1 MWPRFRTMDSLKR
14 NLLLVFAGSSLGNF
28 FNLLYQL
35 LIAHSLDAAS
45 FAAFNSLLS
54 VFMMISTPLGTLQ
67 IALAKYCAEFNAQNL
82 APKIK
87 FLFSDLL
94 KKAFFL
100 AVATFALFWVFSG
113 CLMASLKISSVY
125 AVYALAALLAL
136 SWVAPIFSGVAQ
148 GLELFNWFSGAAV
161 ISSALKLIL
170 AAIFIK
176 LGFSIAGA
184 LGALLFSSLAGMLIF
199 FFPLKKYITFK
210 AARQEINYK
219 PILLF
224 LFPVAVSNFCFITLA
239 SVDMVMVKHYFSQ
252 NDAGLYALAQMA
264 GKIFLFFPGAIGM
277 VMFPRSSGLNARN
290 LDTAAVLKRSLF
302 YAAILCA
309 SSAALYNIF
318 PSFILKVLTGKA
330 PLESVELGR
339 LFSVSMSFFALL
351 NILVM
356 YLLSIHDLRFIKYL
370 FSLAALQYLAI
381 SLRHSSLAQ
390 VQVILCANAAL
401 LFFIHLK
408 LALERNNA

>member
-1 MWPRFRTMDSLKR
+1 MDNFKK
-14 NLLLVFAGSSLGNF
+14 NLVVVFAGSSVVNF

-35 LIAHSLDAAS
+35 LIAHSLDAAN

-82 APKIK
+82 VLKIK
-87 FLFSDLL
+87 FLLSDLL
-94 KKAFFL
+94 KKAFFP
-100 AVATFALFWVFSG
+100 AAATLALFWIFSG
-113 CLMASLKISSVY
+113 PLMSALKIPSVY
-125 AVYALAALLAL
+125 AGYILSALLAL
-136 SWVAPIFSGVAQ
+136 SWVAPVFSGVAQ

-161 ISSALKLIL
+161 ISSVLKLLL

-184 LGALLFSSLAGMLIF
+184 LGALLFASLSGMLVL
-199 FFPLKKYITFK
+199 FFPLKRYIGFK

-224 LFPVAVSNFCFITLA
+224 LFPVAISNFCFITLA
-239 SVDMVMVKHYFSQ
+239 SIDMVMVKHYFSQ

-264 GKIFLFFPGAIGM
+264 GKIFLFFPGAISL
-277 VMFPRSSGLNARN
+277 VMFPRASGMNARN
-290 LDTAAVLKRSLF
+290 MDTSAVLKRSLF
-302 YAAILCA
+302 YAAILCVF
-309 SSAALYNIF
+309 SAAFYNIF
-318 PSFILKVLTGKA
+318 PSFVLRVFTGKA
-330 PLESVELGR
+330 PLESVGLGR

-356 YLLSIHDLRFIKYL
+356 YLLSVHDLRFIKYL
-370 FSLAALQYLAI
+370 FSLTALQCLAI
-381 SLRHSSLAQ
+381 ALRHSSLAQ
-390 VQVILCANAAL
+390 VQVILCLNAVL
-401 LFFIHLK
+401 LFFVHLK